1 MSVTSSLVELFSWLP
16 DELIVTVISMLPIV
30 ELRGALPVGYLALNM
45 PLPNSF
51 AFSILGNLI
60 PVPLIFYLL
69 KPIEKFLRTWKRWD
83 RFFDKLYQK
92 TRARASGKIERYKE
106 LGLILFVAIPL
117 PVTGAWTGTLIAY
130 LFGLSFKKSFPV
142 IALGVLIAGG
152 IVSALVY
159 TGKFLW
165 VL

>member
-1 MSVTSSLVELFSWLP
+1 MSVTSALVEFFSWLP

-60 PVPLIFYLL
+60 PVPLIFYFL
-69 KPIEKFLRTWKRWD
+69 KPVEKFLRTWKRWD
-83 RFFDKLYQK
+83 SFFDKLYQK

-165 VL
+165 LL